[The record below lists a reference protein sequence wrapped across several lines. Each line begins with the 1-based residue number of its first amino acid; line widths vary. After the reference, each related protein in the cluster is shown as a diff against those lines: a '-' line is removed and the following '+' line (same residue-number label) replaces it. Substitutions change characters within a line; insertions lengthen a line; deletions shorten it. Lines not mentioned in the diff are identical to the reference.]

1 MYKINEL
8 QFSLVVLCESMLNHH
23 QEELCR
29 TNVRTQA
36 FIEKVT
42 LDQRCP
48 THSPLAPCGE

>member
-36 FIEKVT
+36 FIEKVN
-42 LDQRCP
+42 LDQI
-48 THSPLAPCGE
+48 TNFEKHFKKYG